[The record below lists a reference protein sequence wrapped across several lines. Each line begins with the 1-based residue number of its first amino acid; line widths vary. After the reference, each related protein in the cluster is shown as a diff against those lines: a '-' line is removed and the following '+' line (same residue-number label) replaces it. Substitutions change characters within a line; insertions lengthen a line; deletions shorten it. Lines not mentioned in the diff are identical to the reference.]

1 MTVPVA
7 INPAPASKL
16 RLAILGC
23 GAIVRGQHLPAAV
36 LHPDIELAGL
46 VDTETSR
53 AEKLRAA
60 YGLNC
65 KIANDYRQLLT
76 EVDAVVNALPN
87 HLHFPVNL
95 AAMQAGVHV
104 LSEKPLATNA
114 TEAKTCCDVAE
125 QNRVTL
131 AVGMSRRFQPGHQ
144 LMELLLRREELG
156 KVREYDWE
164 SGSAWS
170 WKASSGF
177 YFSREQAGGG
187 VFIDIGVHVLDCLFH
202 WIGPIT
208 QFEYRDD
215 NWGSG
220 IEANAILHTVHDGP
234 QGQVRGRVRLSRTFT
249 LKNRFL
255 LTCEQGTA
263 SLHEDRPEEVAILK
277 RNDGQGLS
285 MTVHPNSAA
294 KGTPFYLQLDNF
306 VQSVRGQGTPLVSGR
321 DALAV
326 AEFVEGCYASAERIP
341 EPWSEIPQLET
352 ATGASR

>member
-1 MTVPVA
+1 MTAPVGIA
-7 INPAPASKL
+7 PASASKL

-36 LHPDIELAGL
+36 LHPDVELAAL
-46 VDTETSR
+46 VDAETSR

-65 KIANDYRQLLT
+65 KTTNDYRQLLT

-104 LSEKPLATNA
+104 LSEKPLAMNA
-114 TEAKTCCDVAE
+114 TEAKTCCDMAE
-125 QNRVTL
+125 QNGVTL
-131 AVGMSRRFQPGHQ
+131 AVGMSRRFQAGHQ
-144 LMELLLRREELG
+144 LMELLLAREELG

-187 VFIDIGVHVLDCLFH
+187 VFIDIGVHVLDCLLH
-202 WIGPIT
+202 WIGPVT
-208 QFEYRDD
+208 RFEYQDD

-220 IEANAILHTVHDGP
+220 IEANAILHTLHDAPHGE
-234 QGQVRGRVRLSRTFT
+234 VRGRVRLSRTFT
-249 LKNRFL
+249 LKNRL
-255 LTCEQGTA
+255 LVTCEQGTA
-263 SLHEDRPEEVAILK
+263 SLDEDSPEEVAIHK
-277 RNDGQGLS
+277 RNGRQGLS
-285 MTVHPNSAA
+285 MTLHPEAAPKGSA
-294 KGTPFYLQLDNF
+294 FYLQLDNF
-306 VQSVRGQGTPLVSGR
+306 VQSVRGHATPLVSGR

-326 AEFVEGCYASAERIP
+326 AEFVEGCYASAKRIP